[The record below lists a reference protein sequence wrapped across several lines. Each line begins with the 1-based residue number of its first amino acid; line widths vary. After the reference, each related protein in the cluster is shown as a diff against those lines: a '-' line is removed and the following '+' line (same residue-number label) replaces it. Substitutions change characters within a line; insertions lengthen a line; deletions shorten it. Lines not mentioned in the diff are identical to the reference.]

1 MTATASHTA
10 PEPRLDR
17 RRFIADLVARLP
29 EDALVVTGL
38 GAPSYDVFAAG
49 DRPGT
54 FYLWG
59 AMGAAAPLALGV
71 ALAQPDRPVLAVT
84 GDGEHLMGIGTLA
97 TIGAQLPPN
106 LTVVVLDN
114 AHFGE
119 TGMQPSHTGLGT
131 DLVAV
136 ARGFGIREALRITDP
151 AQADDLAARIR
162 ARAATTYA
170 QVLITTDEP
179 PRALPPR
186 DGAANKNSFRAA
198 LGLNTF

>member
-1 MTATASHTA
+1 MTTSL
-10 PEPRLDR
+10 PRLDR
-17 RRFIADLVARLP
+17 RRFVADLIGRLP
-29 EDALVVTGL
+29 EDALIVTGL
-38 GAPSYDVFAAG
+38 GSPSYDVFAAG

-59 AMGAAAPLALGV
+59 AMGAAAPLALGL
-71 ALAQPDRPVLAVT
+71 ALARPDRPVVAVT
-84 GDGEHLMGIGTLA
+84 GDGEHLMGIGALA
-97 TIGAQLPPN
+97 TIGAVLPPN

-136 ARGFGIREALRITDP
+136 AQGFGIRDAVRITDADRTEDLALRIK
-151 AQADDLAARIR
+151 

-186 DGAANKNSFRAA
+186 DGVANKNSFRAA
-198 LGLNTF
+198 LGLGAF

>member
-1 MTATASHTA
+1 MTAADTHV
-10 PEPRLDR
+10 RLDR
-17 RRFIADLVARLP
+17 RRFVAELVSRLP
-29 EDALVVTGL
+29 DDALMVTGL
-38 GAPSYDVFAAG
+38 GASSYDVFAAG

-59 AMGAAAPLALGV
+59 AMGAAVPLALGL
-71 ALAQPDRPVLAVT
+71 ALAQPERPVVAVT
-84 GDGEHLMGIGTLA
+84 GDGEHLMGIGALA
-97 TIGAQLPPN
+97 TIGAVLPPN

-131 DLVAV
+131 DPVAV
-136 ARGFGIREALRITDP
+136 ARGFGIPDALRITDH
-151 AQADDLAARIR
+151 AQTDDLATRIR
-162 ARAATTYA
+162 ARTATTYA
-170 QVLITTDEP
+170 QVLITTSEP

-186 DGAANKNSFRAA
+186 DGVSNKNTFRAA

>member
-1 MTATASHTA
+1 MTSV
-10 PEPRLDR
+10 RLDR
-17 RRFIADLVARLP
+17 RRFVADLVGLLP
-29 EDALVVTGL
+29 EDTLLVTGL
-38 GAPSYDVFAAG
+38 GSPSYDVFAAG

-54 FYLWG
+54 YYLWG
-59 AMGAAAPLALGV
+59 AMGAAVPLALGL
-71 ALAQPDRPVLAVT
+71 ALARPDRPVVAVT

-97 TIGAQLPPN
+97 TIGVRLPPN

-136 ARGFGIREALRITDP
+136 ARGFGIPDAVRITDL
-151 AQADDLAARIR
+151 AQTEDLAQRVK

-170 QVLITTDEP
+170 QVLIDTTEP

-186 DGAANKNSFRAA
+186 DGVANKNAFRAS

>member
-1 MTATASHTA
+1 MTAVDTPA
-10 PEPRLDR
+10 RLDR
-17 RRFIADLVARLP
+17 RRFVADLISRLP

-38 GAPSYDVFAAG
+38 GSPSYDVFAAG
-49 DRPGT
+49 DRPT
-54 FYLWG
+54 NFYLWG
-59 AMGAAAPLALGV
+59 AMGGAAPLALGL
-71 ALAQPDRPVLAVT
+71 ALAQPDRPAVALT

-106 LTVVVLDN
+106 LTLVVLDN

-131 DLVAV
+131 DLITVAQ
-136 ARGFGIREALRITDP
+136 GFGIRDTLRVTDL
-151 AQADDLAARIR
+151 AQAADLAARIT

-170 QVLITTDEP
+170 QVLIDTTEP

-186 DGAANKNSFRAA
+186 DGVANKNTFRAA
-198 LGLNTF
+198 LGLGTF

>member
-1 MTATASHTA
+1 MTATDTT
-10 PEPRLDR
+10 PRLDR
-17 RRFIADLVARLP
+17 RRFVADLIARIP
-29 EDALVVTGL
+29 EETLVVTGL
-38 GAPSYDVFAAG
+38 GSPSYDVFAAG

-59 AMGAAAPLALGV
+59 AMGGAAPLALGL
-71 ALAQPDRPVLAVT
+71 ALARPERPVLAVT
-84 GDGEHLMGIGTLA
+84 GDGEHLMGIGALA
-97 TIGAQLPPN
+97 TIGAKLPPN
-106 LTVVVLDN
+106 LTLVVLDN

-136 ARGFGIREALRITDP
+136 AQGFGIRDAVRIIDP
-151 AQADDLAARIR
+151 ARIEDLAARVR

-170 QVLITTDEP
+170 QVLIDTDEP

-186 DGAANKNSFRAA
+186 DGVANKNSFRAA
-198 LGLNTF
+198 LGLSTF

>member
-1 MTATASHTA
+1 MTAAL
-10 PEPRLDR
+10 PRLDR
-17 RRFIADLVARLP
+17 RRFVADLIGRLP
-29 EDALVVTGL
+29 EDALIVTGL
-38 GAPSYDVFAAG
+38 GSPSYDVFAAG

-59 AMGAAAPLALGV
+59 AMGAAAPLALGL
-71 ALAQPDRPVLAVT
+71 ALARPDRPVVAIT
-84 GDGEHLMGIGTLA
+84 GDGEHLMGIGALA
-97 TIGAQLPPN
+97 TIGAVLPPN

-131 DLVAV
+131 DLMAV
-136 ARGFGIREALRITDP
+136 ARGFGIRDVVRITAGDRTEDLALRIK
-151 AQADDLAARIR
+151 

-186 DGAANKNSFRAA
+186 DGVANKNSFRAA
-198 LGLNTF
+198 LGLSTF

>member
-1 MTATASHTA
+1 MTAAL
-10 PEPRLDR
+10 PRLDR
-17 RRFIADLVARLP
+17 RRFVADLIGRLP
-29 EDALVVTGL
+29 EDALIVTGL
-38 GAPSYDVFAAG
+38 GSPSYDVFAAG

-59 AMGAAAPLALGV
+59 AMGAAAPLALGL
-71 ALAQPDRPVLAVT
+71 ALARPDRPVVAIT
-84 GDGEHLMGIGTLA
+84 GDGEHLMGIGALA
-97 TIGAQLPPN
+97 TIGAVLPPN

-131 DLVAV
+131 DLMAV
-136 ARGFGIREALRITDP
+136 AQGFGIRDVVRITD
-151 AQADDLAARIR
+151 ADRTEDLTLRIK

-186 DGAANKNSFRAA
+186 DGVANKNSFRAA
-198 LGLNTF
+198 LGLSTF